1 MLRFCER
8 ELYDI
13 EICPECY
20 LRSNTDTKNNWFVN
34 ACERPHLL
42 VWAKLKGNHE
52 PYWPAKAL
60 AWKNGMVDVRF
71 FGDHACA
78 FLPSAHIFLYSKE
91 NLNKRL
97 SVQNQKLFDSY
108 AKVMKIWNF
117 IFNFSFLSRRIM
129 T

>member
-20 LRSNTDTKNNWFVN
+20 LGSNTYPVERWFVN

-42 VWAKLKGNHE
+42 VWAKIKGNGE
-52 PYWPAKAL
+52 PYWPAKAV

-78 FLPSAHIFLYSKE
+78 FVPSANVFLYSKE
-91 NLNKRL
+91 NPNKRM
-97 SVQNQKLFDSY
+97 SATNQKLLDRSLEVNSLFGLFFF
-108 AKVMKIWNF
+108 VLNG
-117 IFNFSFLSRRIM
+117 IM